1 MELVSNEFVTPPP
14 KLTELLRQL
23 VQTGGS
29 DLHLT
34 PQNRPRFRVNGELTP
49 LEDYEH
55 LTAEV
60 TKDYAYNY
68 NILSPAKK
76 QLLEEHLQVDAS
88 TSLKGLSRFRI
99 NVCDTRAGL
108 ALTFRA
114 IPFEPF
120 SFDQLGVPEN
130 MAELASKP
138 YGLVLV
144 TGPTGSGKS
153 TTLAAF
159 IDKINRE
166 RDQKIITIEDPIEF
180 LHPSK
185 RCLVQQREL
194 QTNTRSFAEATTNAL
209 RENPDIVLIGELR
222 DLATIQEALRVA
234 ETGHL
239 TFATLHS
246 NNAASTITRMIDVFP
261 AMQQPQIRTQ
271 LADVLV
277 GVMSQHLL
285 KRKDDSGRVMAL
297 ETMIPTPAIKNLIR
311 ENKIHQIKSSMATG
325 QDKHQMVTMN
335 QSLARLVATGVV
347 NRDEAERRSPDLED
361 FKSLVGV
368 YQPTERTRIQ
378 RPSLLAERRV
388 S

>member
-1 MELVSNEFVTPPP
+1 MELVNDFIDPPP
-14 KLTELLRQL
+14 KLSELLRQMI
-23 VQTGGS
+23 QIGGS

-49 LEDYEH
+49 AEDLEP
-55 LTAEV
+55 LTADV
-60 TKDYAYNY
+60 TKEYAYGS
-68 NILSPAKK
+68 LSPAKK
-76 QLLEEHLQVDAS
+76 RLLEEVLQVDAS
-88 TSLKGLSRFRI
+88 ISFKGLSRFRI
-99 NVCDTRAGL
+99 NVCDTRTGL
-108 ALTFRA
+108 AITFRA

-120 SFDQLGVPEN
+120 SFDQLGIPQN
-130 MAELASKP
+130 MAELSSKP

-185 RCLVQQREL
+185 RCLVNQREL
-194 QTNTRSFAEATTNAL
+194 ETNTRSFAEATKNAV

-246 NNAASTITRMIDVFP
+246 NTAASTITRIIDVFP
-261 AMQQPQIRTQ
+261 ALQQQQIRTQ
-271 LADVLV
+271 LADVLA

-285 KRKDDSGRVMAL
+285 KRKDSSGRVMAM
-297 ETMIPTPAIKNLIR
+297 ETMIPTTAIKNLIR
-311 ENKIHQIKSSMATG
+311 ENKIHQIKSAMATG

-335 QSLARLVATGVV
+335 QSLARLVAEGVV
-347 NRDEAERRSPDLED
+347 SREEAERRSPDLED

-368 YQPTERTRIQ
+368 YQQTEHTRIP
-378 RPSLLAERRV
+378 RPSLVERRV

>member
-1 MELVSNEFVTPPP
+1 MELVSNDFVTPPP

-23 VQTGGS
+23 VQAGGS

-34 PQNRPRFRVNGELTP
+34 PQNRPRFRINGELTP
-49 LEDYEH
+49 LEDYEP

-60 TKDYAYNY
+60 TKEYAYAS
-68 NILSPAKK
+68 LAPPKK
-76 QLLEEHLQVDAS
+76 QLLEQNLQVDAGI
-88 TSLKGLSRFRI
+88 TLKGFSRFRI

-108 ALTFRA
+108 AITYRA
-114 IPFEPF
+114 VPFEPL
-120 SFDQLGVPEN
+120 SFEELGVPDN
-130 MAELASKP
+130 IAELASKTN
-138 YGLVLV
+138 GLILV

-166 RDQKIITIEDPIEF
+166 RDQKIVTIEDPIEF
-180 LHPSK
+180 IHPSK
-185 RCLVQQREL
+185 RCLVNQREIE
-194 QTNTRSFAEATTNAL
+194 TNTRSFAEAATNAL

-246 NNAASTITRMIDVFP
+246 NSAASTITRMIDVFP
-261 AMQQPQIRTQ
+261 ALQQPQIRTQ

-277 GVMSQHLL
+277 CVMSQHLL
-285 KRKDDSGRVMAL
+285 KRKDGSGRVMAI

-311 ENKIHQIKSSMATG
+311 ENKIHQIKSSMAIG

-335 QSLARLVATGVV
+335 QSLARLVAEGVV
-347 NRDEAERRSPDLED
+347 SREEAEKRSPDLED